1 MHTCYLHSY
10 AVAQWDSSTA
20 VFSTNH
26 IGKGSGTHTH
36 LYVALIS
43 SAQNSAECCSEQ
55 SDTMQRDRSSAKYTE
70 LAHIY
75 PLHHRHNH
83 VTRPNTSPDKTAPI
97 PYICNPECC
106 PKSPSSLSPSA
117 LRARRRVFQRVPR
130 FLVLNILWTVVS
142 FLPTLM
148 GLEKASRADSGKW
161 GRRISAQWI

>member
-1 MHTCYLHSY
+1 MHKTTGVVHCTMEKDAAHPWHKTEKCKCM
-10 AVAQWDSSTA
+10 VCKCTHVICTVEQWDSSTA

-26 IGKGSGTHTH
+26 NGKGSGTHTH

-43 SAQNSAECCSEQ
+43 SAQNSANCCSEQ

-106 PKSPSSLSPSA
+106 PKSPSPP
-117 LRARRRVFQRVPR
+117 RRRVFQRVPR
-130 FLVLNILWTVVS
+130 FLVLNIL
-142 FLPTLM
+142 
-148 GLEKASRADSGKW
+148 
-161 GRRISAQWI
+161 